1 MAVCLYVC
9 LYARSMYRVLSVCSA
24 REQTTWPTSIKPQQT
39 YQLGQINARY
49 WFKTF
54 QSKFPVW
61 SKTSK
66 NRFVLRNG
74 FKNFIKLI
82 QKYRNTEKLFP
93 VLNAFRLHV
102 YAKISVHIVKTHT
115 ACLLICI
122 KNCAIANALFNIT
135 INFRKAN
142 TYIIWNR

>member
-1 MAVCLYVC
+1 MAVRLYVC
-9 LYARSMYRVLSVCSA
+9 LYARSMYRVLTVCSA

-49 WFKTF
+49 WFKKF

-61 SKTSK
+61 PKTST
-66 NRFVLRNG
+66 NLVFRNG
-74 FKNFIKLI
+74 VKNFIKLI
-82 QKYRNTEKLFP
+82 QKYWNTEELFP
-93 VLNAFRLHV
+93 VLNAVRLHV
-102 YAKISVHIVKTHT
+102 YAKICVHIVKIHT

-122 KNCAIANALFNIT
+122 KKFVLANALFNMT
-135 INFRKAN
+135 NNFRKAN